1 MDLDIY
7 LLSKPA
13 LGSDPFTLDFLD
25 NGFQI
30 CGNMMKNG
38 VEKTS
43 LSVRTNF
50 FESVKADSTVG
61 IFANYVFYINL
72 DCFVKFACFLFKLLY
87 LLNHISIV

>member
-30 CGNMMKNG
+30 CGEMMKNG

-50 FESVKADSTVG
+50 FESVKAAILITHDSDTE
-61 IFANYVFYINL
+61 L
-72 DCFVKFACFLFKLLY
+72 
-87 LLNHISIV
+87 ST